1 MALTTLRSEKTV
13 APSRAVNHTVLGL
26 PDGIRNHFIAMIGE
40 FCGTFLFLFFAYAI
54 AQAANSTKEAISTPN
69 PAQLVMISAGFGFSL
84 AANVF
89 TFFRVSGGQFNPCVS
104 LSLALVGAISPIR
117 AALCAF
123 SQLVAGIAAAAAVDS
138 LTPGPILFANSLG
151 DGVSKTR
158 GLFLEMFMTAQ
169 LCIAVLMLAAE
180 KHRSRPMAPLGIGL
194 ALFIDHLVGVYFT
207 GAGVNPAR
215 SLGPAVVLPSF
226 PVYHWIYWVGP
237 ILGSFIAAGLYKTLK
252 LLHYETTNSS
262 QDDDG
267 FAEIEEALRS
277 RV

>member
-1 MALTTLRSEKTV
+1 MAITTLRSTEK
-13 APSRAVNHTVLGL
+13 PSRPQNITVLGL
-26 PDGIRNHFIAMIGE
+26 PDGLRNHFVAMVGE

-54 AQAANSTKEAISTPN
+54 AQAANSTTDAISTPN

-117 AALCAF
+117 AAICSFA
-123 SQLVAGIAAAAAVDS
+123 QIVAGIAAAAAVDS
-138 LTPGPILFANSLG
+138 LTPGPILYANSLG
-151 DGVSKTR
+151 EGVSKTR

-169 LCIAVLMLAAE
+169 LCIAVLMLAAT

-194 ALFIDHLVGVYFT
+194 ALFIDHLVGVFFT

-215 SLGPAVVLPSF
+215 SFGPAVVIPSF

-237 ILGSFIAAGLYKTLK
+237 ILGAIIAAGLFHFLK
-252 LLHYETTNSS
+252 FFHYETTNSS

-267 FAEIEEALRS
+267 FAEIEESLKS